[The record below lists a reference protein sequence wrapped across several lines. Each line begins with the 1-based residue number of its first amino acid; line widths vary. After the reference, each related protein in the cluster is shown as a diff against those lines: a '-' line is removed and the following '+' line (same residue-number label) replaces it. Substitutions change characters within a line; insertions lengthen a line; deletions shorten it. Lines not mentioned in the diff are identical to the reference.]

1 LKRLVLRP
9 NVGAEESAD
18 PQVAAARAVGHLWRL
33 LFPADSAW
41 PEPEAE
47 AWPDILAS
55 PDDAAFAWLPES
67 GLCAWWNDA
76 ASAASARRDGLA
88 LYGADPAVV
97 ARVHDKA
104 FSMRVCDAERIG
116 PGWLRERLR
125 AFDPGDLS
133 DVARFREALRRELA
147 AWPDELARTA
157 TLKPRLG
164 TSGRGRVRAHDPD
177 APELAGALPRLAAR
191 GGALLEPWLERIAD
205 YSVQLHVA
213 RDGTL
218 TLLGTLALCVSPS
231 GVYRGH
237 RGELDHRGRGVSGAD
252 LDDRLIEAA
261 SEIARAA
268 HTEGYFGP
276 CGVDS
281 FVFRHR
287 GEDVLRP
294 VVELNARF
302 TTGTVLLGILR
313 RARSWIGA
321 TIPAEP
327 GERRSF
333 AFGFGETAPA
343 KLAGEAVRV
352 QLGENG
358 ATLAVSRGKLSSTG
372 N

>member
-1 LKRLVLRP
+1 
-9 NVGAEESAD
+9 
-18 PQVAAARAVGHLWRL
+18 
-33 LFPADSAW
+33 
-41 PEPEAE
+41 
-47 AWPDILAS
+47 
-55 PDDAAFAWLPES
+55 
-67 GLCAWWNDA
+67 
-76 ASAASARRDGLA
+76 
-88 LYGADPAVV
+88 
-97 ARVHDKA
+97 
-104 FSMRVCDAERIG
+104 MRVCDAERIG

-218 TLLGTLALCVSPS
+218 TLLGRV
-231 GVYRGH
+231 
-237 RGELDHRGRGVSGAD
+237 VSGAD